1 MKIKI
6 HESDTLEN
14 WVNKLDGLFNF
25 LNFNLKKKTK
35 HTPNRLLTNEIFPTL
50 FPP

>member
-6 HESDTLEN
+6 HKSDTLEN
-14 WVNKLDGLFNF
+14 WVNKLDGLFNC

-35 HTPNRLLTNEIFPTL
+35 HNSNRLID
-50 FPP
+50 